1 MSSYKNIKTRESK
14 EIQKKEK
21 KGKKPAPTQTNK
33 IKQNTTKRRTPMWNQ
48 HTYDAG
54 TWTKD
59 KIEMEMLL
67 DQVSW
72 STIVSRTPKQKSYP
86 TTIKLS

>member
-1 MSSYKNIKTRESK
+1 MSSYKNKNTRARK

-21 KGKKPAPTQTNK
+21 KGKKPATIQPNK
-33 IKQNTTKRRTPMWNQ
+33 IKPNITKQRTPMWNQ

-59 KIEMEMLL
+59 KIEMETLL
-67 DQVSW
+67 DQVS
-72 STIVSRTPKQKSYP
+72 
-86 TTIKLS
+86 